1 MDSMG
6 PGYTALRK
14 ELETLILANNILHYH
29 NVVDAYG
36 HVSLRH
42 PEKADIFIMSGDRA
56 PALVSSQS
64 DLILYYI
71 SDASPVDPSSKK
83 GYQERFI
90 HSEIYKRFPH
100 INSVVHSHSDAV
112 LPYTMSGV
120 PMKPTFHIA
129 GFLGTHVPIFD
140 IMPLYETGVQQDMLV
155 NTQPFGSSLAS
166 KFSMSAQPKS
176 TLPSTVLMTCHG
188 FTAIGTSIKQA
199 VYRAIYTHVNAGI
212 QTNALLI
219 RNASMS
225 IGANSAASSSSATED
240 LRYLN
245 EDQVS
250 GSLKMNEA
258 SQDRPWA
265 LWVKEV
271 EACPLYS
278 KAGKALVVEK
288 KFL

>member
-1 MDSMG
+1 
-6 PGYTALRK
+6 
-14 ELETLILANNILHYH
+14 
-29 NVVDAYG
+29 
-36 HVSLRH
+36 
-42 PEKADIFIMSGDRA
+42 
-56 PALVSSQS
+56 
-64 DLILYYI
+64 
-71 SDASPVDPSSKK
+71 
-83 GYQERFI
+83 
-90 HSEIYKRFPH
+90 
-100 INSVVHSHSDAV
+100 
-112 LPYTMSGV
+112 
-120 PMKPTFHIA
+120 
-129 GFLGTHVPIFD
+129 
-140 IMPLYETGVQQDMLV
+140 
-155 NTQPFGSSLAS
+155 
-166 KFSMSAQPKS
+166 
-176 TLPSTVLMTCHG
+176 MTCHG